1 MLAFKICKLAPVE
14 YFKSPKRCLGYS
26 SISLVKN
33 ITINSSIS
41 DENRVPFNEE
51 IKTAEEKMVFIL
63 NVGTPSAKWIQF
75 ILEIIF
81 EIYVH
86 LGD

>member
-1 MLAFKICKLAPVE
+1 
-14 YFKSPKRCLGYS
+14 
-26 SISLVKN
+26 
-33 ITINSSIS
+33 
-41 DENRVPFNEE
+41 
-51 IKTAEEKMVFIL
+51 MVFIL

-75 ILEIIF
+75 IMEIIF